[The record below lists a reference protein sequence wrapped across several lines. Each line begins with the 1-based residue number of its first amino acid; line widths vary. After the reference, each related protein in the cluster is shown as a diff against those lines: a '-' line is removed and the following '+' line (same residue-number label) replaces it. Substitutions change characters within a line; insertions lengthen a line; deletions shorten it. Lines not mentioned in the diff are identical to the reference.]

1 MKTRKTAGSS
11 IQKALIPFCGRD
23 DIITPDAENKSSARN
38 TDKFFTEH
46 PHPKIN
52 DVRKFLG
59 DEIWNSYFKFAFVRN
74 PWSLVV
80 SRYHW
85 NKRGVDCSKQ
95 DFKIFLTKY
104 CSKEAY
110 WGPAHYYVN
119 DLQQNYT
126 CINGQISLDYIG
138 KIETLHD
145 DFKFILN
152 KLNLPYVDLPKS
164 KSSFKPKYF
173 RHYTEYYTEDLI
185 DLVSKYFSKDI
196 KDFEYTYNQEIVTR
210 RIHPIVTREML
221 PNNISDNINGPS
233 LIKVPEWI
241 DNPLGKYYLYFAHHQ
256 GNHIRLA
263 YSDEITGPY
272 KLHDGG
278 TLKLEQTPCKN
289 HIASPDVH
297 IDEKNKKIILYYHG
311 DVKIGQKTFMSVSD
325 DGLEFISDDKV
336 LGEFYFRVFQYKE
349 KFYSV
354 AKNKN
359 EGGVIYESDSWD
371 GEFKPKFE
379 LIPNMRH
386 SAVYVNGDF
395 LFLFYTCI
403 GDMPESIFMT
413 KINLKNWKVLSVEKI
428 IEPKTQYEGANLPMR
443 KSMPGSSTLRYG
455 GMVNEL
461 RDPYVYIEKN
471 KIFMLYSLAG
481 EFGIGLTQLYNKGN
495 YGRN

>member
-173 RHYTEYYTEDLI
+173 I
-185 DLVSKYFSKDI
+185 
-196 KDFEYTYNQEIVTR
+196 
-210 RIHPIVTREML
+210 
-221 PNNISDNINGPS
+221 PS

-272 KLHDGG
+272 KLHEGG

-428 IEPKTQYEGANLPMR
+428 IEPKTQYEGANLPIR